1 VDPAVTPDKN
11 SPRPFDVKTV
21 EYLISLMAQHEL
33 SEISLIE
40 GEQKIRLRKGG
51 NVALMPAAAPAPA
64 FTSPAPAPH
73 AAAPTTAEPPK
84 PAKNLHEIKSP
95 MVGTFY
101 AKPSPDKPDYV
112 TVGSKVTPTTVV
124 CQLGAMKIFND
135 ITADISGTI
144 AEVCVKNESPVD
156 YNTVLFRVE
165 LS

>member
-1 VDPAVTPDKN
+1 MTPDSKS

-40 GEQKIRLRKGG
+40 GPQKIRLRKGG
-51 NVALMPAAAPAPA
+51 GAVAYVPAPMPAVAPAPAPVAAAPAAQGAAPAPA
-64 FTSPAPAPH
+64 A
-73 AAAPTTAEPPK
+73 

-101 AKPSPDKPDYV
+101 SKPSPDKPAFV
-112 TVGSKVTPTTVV
+112 SVGSKVTPTTVV
-124 CQLGAMKIFND
+124 CQIGAMKIFND
-135 ITADISGTI
+135 ITADVSGTV
-144 AEVCVKNESPVD
+144 AEVCVTNESPVD

-165 LS
+165 LG

>member
-1 VDPAVTPDKN
+1 VTPDSKS

-21 EYLISLMAQHEL
+21 EHLISLMAQHEL
-33 SEISLIE
+33 SEITLIE
-40 GEQKIRLRKGG
+40 GPQKIRLRKGG
-51 NVALMPAAAPAPA
+51 AVVAYAPAPVAAAPAPV
-64 FTSPAPAPH
+64 
-73 AAAPTTAEPPK
+73 AAAAGQGAAATPAA

-101 AKPSPDKPDYV
+101 AKPSPDKPAFV
-112 TVGSKVTPTTVV
+112 SVGSKVTPTTVV
-124 CQLGAMKIFND
+124 CQIGAMKIFND

-144 AEVCVKNESPVD
+144 AEVCVTNESPVD